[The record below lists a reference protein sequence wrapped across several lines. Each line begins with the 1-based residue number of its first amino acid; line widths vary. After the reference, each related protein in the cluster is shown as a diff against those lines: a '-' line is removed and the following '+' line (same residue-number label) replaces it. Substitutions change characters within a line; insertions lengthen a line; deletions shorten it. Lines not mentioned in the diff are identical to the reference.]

1 MKKYKYSINEQ
12 NMSSSWKL
20 PVISKYTTCR
30 SDYITCI
37 FTFVL
42 KSSTWSHTLQTK
54 DIYISIIASDCSHAH
69 LTNFVM
75 YISLCTFYWEYC
87 VHGLKDTFKQ
97 AWIELNNFVWN
108 VSWSQH
114 NQVAGHAKHA
124 KHRNLGLTW
133 LIFLHHANMRAFL
146 FQNQLKK
153 T

>member
-1 MKKYKYSINEQ
+1 
-12 NMSSSWKL
+12 MSSSWKL

-54 DIYISIIASDCSHAH
+54 DIYIYKHYCLRLLSCAFDKLCNVYFPVYFLLRMLCSMN
-69 LTNFVM
+69 TVN
-75 YISLCTFYWEYC
+75 C

>member
-37 FTFVL
+37 FTFFL

-75 YISLCTFYWEYC
+75 YISLCTFYWECC
-87 VHGLKDTFKQ
+87 VQWTLWTVFMVSKILLNKL
-97 AWIELNNFVWN
+97 ELNWTTSFEMFRGVNIIRLLVMP
-108 VSWSQH
+108 
-114 NQVAGHAKHA
+114 
-124 KHRNLGLTW
+124 
-133 LIFLHHANMRAFL
+133 NMPNIEIWA
-146 FQNQLKK
+146 
-153 T
+153 